1 MDYSY
6 SPVSPYGKAYEG
18 HRTYAPRSKSMSKS
32 ANKLFDYLSSKESK
46 YIHISILTTSFIL
59 LLFTLYT
66 TYVYTHDYTADELN
80 NLGGLSSYITWTKGN
95 KWFVGFLWVLLVL
108 LITPSGLW
116 MKKNIL
122 SSSN

>member
-18 HRTYAPRSKSMSKS
+18 QHRTYSPRSKMSKS
-32 ANKLFDYLSSKESK
+32 ANKLFNYLSNKESK
-46 YIHISILTTSFIL
+46 YVHIGILTVSVIL
-59 LLFTLYT
+59 LLFTLFT

-80 NLGGLSSYITWTKGN
+80 NVGNLSTYITWTKGN
-95 KWFVGFLWVLLVL
+95 KWFVIFLWILLVL

-116 MKKNIL
+116 MKKHIL
-122 SSSN
+122 GSN